1 MANRLTVLLVDDQ
14 AIVAAAVKQM
24 LATEADLEVKV
35 CNDALAAERV
45 ATEVAPMLIL
55 QDLLMPGMDGFTL
68 LAAYRKAPT
77 LVDVPVIVLSSLE
90 DPNEKSRASEMGAT
104 DYVVKLPDKIELVA
118 RIRAH
123 MRAYLARL
131 QLEAANREL
140 DQLRKQLEE
149 KNLILE
155 RLSQLDGLTGIANRR
170 RFDEMLDL
178 EWRRALREDHPLG
191 LAMIDVDYFK
201 KYNDA
206 LGHLAGDD
214 CLRQV
219 ALALQG
225 GTFRPGDL
233 VCRYGGEEFGVILPN
248 VDLDG
253 ATAVA
258 ERLRQAVFGLAM
270 PHPGSEL
277 GQVTISVGVVA
288 VKPRRHDD
296 EGAASLVARA
306 DRGLYRA
313 KRQGRNRC
321 VSVDPALDGKV
332 QPDEEPQGG

>member
-1 MANRLTVLLVDDQ
+1 MVLLVDDQ

-24 LATEADLEVKV
+24 IATEADLEVKV

-45 ATEVAPMLIL
+45 ATEVQPMIIL
-55 QDLLMPGMDGFTL
+55 QDLMMPGMDGFTL
-68 LAAYRKAPT
+68 LAAYRRAPA
-77 LVDVPVIVLSSLE
+77 LVDVPIIVLSSLE
-90 DPNEKSRASEMGAT
+90 DPNEKSRAFEMGAT

-123 MRAYLARL
+123 IRAYLAHR
-131 QLEAANREL
+131 QLEAAYREL
-140 DQLRKQLEE
+140 DDLRKQLEE
-149 KNLILE
+149 KNDALE

-170 RFDEMLDL
+170 RFDEMLDT
-178 EWRRALREDHPLG
+178 EWRRAIREGHPLG
-191 LAMIDVDYFK
+191 LAMIDVDFFK

-225 GTFRPGDL
+225 ACFRPGDL
-233 VCRYGGEEFGVILPN
+233 VARYGGEEFGVILPGS
-248 VDLDG
+248 DLEG
-253 ATAVA
+253 SVAVA
-258 ERLRQAVFGLAM
+258 ERLRQAVLALAM

-288 VKPRRHDD
+288 DTPRRDAD

-321 VSVDPALDGKV
+321 IGVDPALDGKV
-332 QPDEEPQGG
+332 QPEGDDENPTGGE